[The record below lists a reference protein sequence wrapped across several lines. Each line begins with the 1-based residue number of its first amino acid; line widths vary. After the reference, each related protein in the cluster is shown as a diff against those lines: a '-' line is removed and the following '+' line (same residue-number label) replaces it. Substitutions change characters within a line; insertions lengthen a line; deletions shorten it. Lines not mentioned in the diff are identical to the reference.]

1 MHKIKLQRGQKL
13 CKNCEQPNA
22 SRHRDCK
29 WCGTAF
35 ISKNS
40 KLKGEIKEW
49 IELDRGDSFRVVNAS
64 GPYYVLVRD
73 GEDGDAGEKVSMGHR
88 GSYKVDQVID
98 KGIIAFGISRKNRG
112 MAFIYMGEE
121 GLDNKTGIHRA
132 AHRIIKLKTRPPR
145 L

>member
-1 MHKIKLQRGQKL
+1 MPKIKLQRGQKL

-22 SRHRDCK
+22 SRQRECK

-35 ISKNS
+35 ISKNT
-40 KLKGEIKEW
+40 KLKDEIKDWRSLE
-49 IELDRGDSFRVVNAS
+49 RGQHFRVVNGS

-73 GEDGDAGEKVSMGHR
+73 CEDGDAGEKVSMGHR
-88 GSYKVDQVID
+88 GSYKVDKILD
-98 KGIIAFGISRKNRG
+98 TGIISFGISRKNRG
-112 MAFIYMGEE
+112 MAFIYMGEQ
-121 GLDNKTGIHRA
+121 GLDNKTGIHRT